1 MALPWRVPCLALL
14 LLAPGFAFADP
25 APFDLAGPRLEVK
38 VTHAGKSLPISQVA
52 NLAPGD
58 ELSIKAELP
67 EGQSVHYLMVAAFL
81 RGATNPPPE
90 SWFFSSQTW
99 NPKDSEGLQITV
111 PDNAQQVLI
120 FLAPETGGDFKT
132 LIGAVRGRPG
142 AFVRASQDLNQAT
155 LDRSRLRVYLAA
167 IQKIG
172 QSDTEHLKAAS
183 PLLARSLS
191 IKFDSDCLQKIP
203 ELQAPC
209 LMQGRESLILNDGHS
224 TSIVDALTTGSAGDL
239 VGQLASTPAADFGYY
254 SPYVASIVDIAR
266 IMDSFHTAQYQYIP
280 ALATEQGDQ
289 LALELNTPPSFHN
302 PKSVLV
308 TALPA
313 VEAPQLP
320 PLHPV
325 DPKEVYCAEKTEL
338 VLPAEGAPL
347 VFSTGYAHD
356 MVLRLK
362 GKNGKFV
369 ELPVTAD
376 AEKGG
381 FVANT
386 AGLSPTNFG
395 DVLDGSLHGYWG
407 FEPYDG
413 PEFKLENTHPQHWQL
428 VDEDQQALIAG
439 REDTVHLETENAAC
453 VDSIQL
459 EKPNGE
465 TVKADW
471 KPTGPNQVAV
481 TLPLKKVK
489 PGAMEL
495 LVKEFGSKEPDRIAL
510 QAFAQA
516 GHLDSFTL
524 HAGDLTGELK
534 GSDLDEVTELKLNNV
549 TFKPS
554 AAAAPDD
561 ADELTLAAADSKAA
575 AELKAGDTA
584 TAKIKL
590 KDGRVLDLAITVAAP
605 RPSVT
610 LIGKSVQPAASGA
623 ASDIQLTG
631 QDEVP
636 QNAQLTF
643 SIRAQVPAAFS
654 GEEKVEVATVHGAYL
669 TTLTPANGFT
679 LEDDHVALATL
690 DTGKAFASSAS
701 GPLRFRVIEDGVASE
716 WQPLATL
723 VRLPAFRDLKCPD
736 SPDKPCKLTG
746 SKLYLVDSVSN
757 DPAFDHPAQVPEGFP
772 GYMLPVPHPV
782 GGELYVK
789 LRDDPA
795 IVNSVAF
802 PEEAPPVAAIA
813 TPAATAKPSASGAD
827 QTGAASPTSAAPVAP
842 AAPAAQTQTPA
853 APPAAK
859 QATTGDTPS
868 ARPGNPATPP
878 SAPLASAPPA
888 APPAATKTPQSG
900 SETSPASPSDSSAP
914 KQSVPPQSNP
924 QSAPQPSPTTSSA
937 ANNSG
942 AKSSTAN

>member
-1 MALPWRVPCLALL
+1 MALPWRVSCLVFL
-14 LLAPGFAFADP
+14 LLAPGLAFADP
-25 APFDLAGPRLEVK
+25 APFDLAGPKLEVK
-38 VTHAGKSLPISQVA
+38 VTHAGKSLPISEVA

-58 ELSIKAELP
+58 ELSIKVDLP
-67 EGQSVHYLMVAAFL
+67 EGQSVHYLLVAAFL

-99 NPKDSEGLQITV
+99 NPRDSEGLKITV
-111 PDNAQQVLI
+111 PENAQQVLV

-132 LIGAVRGRPG
+132 LVGAVRGRPG

-155 LDRSRLRVYLAA
+155 LDRSRLKVYLAA
-167 IQKIG
+167 IQKIS
-172 QSDTEHLKAAS
+172 QTDADRLKTAS

-209 LMQGRESLILNDGHS
+209 LMQGREALILNDGHS

-239 VGQLASTPAADFGYY
+239 VQQLGSSPAAGFGYY
-254 SPYVASIVDIAR
+254 SPYIASIVDIAR

-280 ALATEQGDQ
+280 ALATEEGDQ
-289 LALELNTPPSFHN
+289 LSLELNTPPSFHN

-308 TALPA
+308 AALPA

-325 DPKEVYCAEKTEL
+325 DPKEVYCAERTEL

-369 ELPVTAD
+369 DLPVTAD

-413 PEFKLENTHPQHWQL
+413 PEFRLENTHPQHWQL
-428 VDEDQQALIAG
+428 VDDDQQALIAG
-439 REDTVHLETENAAC
+439 HDDTVHIETENAAC
-453 VDSIQL
+453 VDSILLQ
-459 EKPNGE
+459 KPSGE

-481 TLPLKKVK
+481 TVPLKKVK
-489 PGAMEL
+489 PGSMQL
-495 LVKEFGSKEPDRIAL
+495 LVKEYGSKEPDRVPL
-510 QAFAQA
+510 QAFTQA
-516 GHLDSFTL
+516 GHLDSFTV
-524 HAGDLTGELK
+524 HAGDQTGVLK
-534 GSDLDEVTELKLNNV
+534 GSNLDDVADLTVNGV
-549 TFKPS
+549 SFKPG

-561 ADELTLAAADSKAA
+561 ADELPLATADAKAAD
-575 AELKAGDTA
+575 ELKVGDSA
-584 TAKIKL
+584 TAKITL
-590 KDGRVLDLAITVAAP
+590 KDGRVLNLATTVAAP
-605 RPSVT
+605 RPRVT
-610 LIGKSVQPAASGA
+610 LIGKSVQPSASSA
-623 ASDIQLTG
+623 ASDIQLAG
-631 QDEVP
+631 PDDVP

-643 SIRAQVPAAFS
+643 SIHAEVPAAFS
-654 GEEKVEVATVHGAYL
+654 GEEKIEVATVHGAYL

-679 LEDDHVALATL
+679 LEDSHVALATL
-690 DTGKAFASSAS
+690 DTGKAFASSAA
-701 GPLRFRVIEDGVASE
+701 GPLRFRIIEEGVASD

-723 VRLPAFRDLKCPD
+723 VRLPTFRNLKCPD
-736 SPDKPCKLTG
+736 APDQPCKLSG
-746 SKLYLVDSVSN
+746 SKLFLVDSVSN
-757 DPAFDHPAQVPEGFP
+757 DAQFDHPAQVPEGFP
-772 GYMLPVPHPV
+772 GYVLPVPHPV

-795 IVNSVAF
+795 IVNPVAF
-802 PEEAPPVAAIA
+802 PAETQPASASAIPA
-813 TPAATAKPSASGAD
+813 TTAKPSPAG
-827 QTGAASPTSAAPVAP
+827 SPTAAT
-842 AAPAAQTQTPA
+842 AAPAAQKQDAT
-853 APPAAK
+853 PPAAAK
-859 QATTGDTPS
+859 PVTAGDTAAAP
-868 ARPGNPATPP
+868 AGNPA
-878 SAPLASAPPA
+878 APPA
-888 APPAATKTPQSG
+888 APPAATQTPQADSG
-900 SETSPASPSDSSAP
+900 ASPAVPSGSSAP
-914 KQSVPPQSNP
+914 Q
-924 QSAPQPSPTTSSA
+924 ATTPSPSTSQPTPPGNSLTSGA
-937 ANNSG
+937 ANGNG
-942 AKSSTAN
+942 AKPAAVN

>member
-1 MALPWRVPCLALL
+1 MALPWRVSCLVLL
-14 LLAPGFAFADP
+14 LLAPGLAFADP
-25 APFDLAGPRLEVK
+25 APFDLAGPKLEVK
-38 VTHAGKSLPISQVA
+38 VTHAGKSLPISEVA
-52 NLAPGD
+52 NLTAGD
-58 ELSIKAELP
+58 ELSIKAKLP
-67 EGQSVHYLMVAAFL
+67 EGQSVHYLLVAAFL

-111 PDNAQQVLI
+111 PENAQQVLI

-155 LDRSRLRVYLAA
+155 LDRSRLKVYLAA
-167 IQKIG
+167 IQKIS
-172 QSDTEHLKAAS
+172 QTDADRLKTAS

-209 LMQGRESLILNDGHS
+209 LMQGREALILNDGHS

-239 VGQLASTPAADFGYY
+239 VAQLSVSPAAAFGYY

-289 LALELNTPPSFHN
+289 MTLELNTPPSFHN

-308 TALPA
+308 AALPA

-362 GKNGKFV
+362 GKNGKF
-369 ELPVTAD
+369 EDLPVAAD

-395 DVLDGSLHGYWG
+395 DVLDGSLHGFWG

-413 PEFKLENTHPQHWQL
+413 PEFRLENTHPQHWQL
-428 VDEDQQALIAG
+428 VDDDQQALIAG
-439 REDTVHLETENAAC
+439 HDDTVHIETENAAC

-459 EKPNGE
+459 EKPGGE

-481 TLPLKKVK
+481 TVPLKKVK
-489 PGAMEL
+489 PGSMQL
-495 LVKEFGSKEPDRIAL
+495 LVKEYGSKEPDRVPL

-516 GHLDSFTL
+516 GHLDSFTV
-524 HAGDLTGELK
+524 HAGDSTGVLK
-534 GSDLDEVTELKLNNV
+534 GSGLDEIADLTVSGV
-549 TFKPS
+549 SFKPG
-554 AAAAPDD
+554 AATASDD
-561 ADELTLAAADSKAA
+561 ADELPLVATDAKAVDALKVGDS
-575 AELKAGDTA
+575 A
-584 TAKIKL
+584 TAKITL
-590 KDGRVLDLAITVAAP
+590 KDGRVLNLATTVAAARP
-605 RPSVT
+605 RVT
-610 LIGKSVQPAASGA
+610 LIGKSVQPSASTA
-623 ASDIQLTG
+623 ASDIQLAG
-631 QDEVP
+631 PDDVP

-643 SIRAQVPAAFS
+643 SIHAEVPAAFS
-654 GEEKVEVATVHGAYL
+654 GEEKIEVATVHGAYL
-669 TTLTPANGFT
+669 ATLTTANGFT
-679 LEDDHVALATL
+679 LEDAHVALATL
-690 DTGKAFASSAS
+690 DTGKAFASSAA
-701 GPLRFRVIEDGVASE
+701 GPLRFRVIEQGVASD

-723 VRLPAFRDLKCPD
+723 VRLPAFRDLKCPE
-736 SPDKPCKLTG
+736 SPDQPCKLSG
-746 SKLYLVDSVSN
+746 SKLFLVDSVSN
-757 DPAFDHPAQVPEGFP
+757 DPQFDHPAQVPEGFP
-772 GYMLPVPHPV
+772 GYVLPVPHPI

-795 IVNSVAF
+795 IVNSVVF
-802 PEEAPPVAAIA
+802 PGAQSAPGSAA
-813 TPAATAKPSASGAD
+813 PAATAKPAGA
-827 QTGAASPTSAAPVAP
+827 SAAP
-842 AAPAAQTQTPA
+842 
-853 APPAAK
+853 PPAA
-859 QATTGDTPS
+859 
-868 ARPGNPATPP
+868 NPANPGDKP
-878 SAPLASAPPA
+878 ANSSAPPSAPPA
-888 APPAATKTPQSG
+888 AAPGAAPSPQPNSG
-900 SETSPASPSDSSAP
+900 AGSPASPQPPAPQGSAPSSSQPAPQASSSSDSAKP
-914 KQSVPPQSNP
+914 
-924 QSAPQPSPTTSSA
+924 AA
-937 ANNSG
+937 AN
-942 AKSSTAN
+942 